1 MLCQQDR
8 SRRTAFPG
16 CRDSLERLSYRHR
29 GALLVVALV
38 CLVVVVTIG
47 ASLVRQLL
55 LQHRQS
61 LQEQSQLQSLWLAE
75 SAVERALARLAEQ
88 PDYTGETWQID
99 GPQLPNDSPGVVVIR
114 VETTAGEAAA
124 RRIVVEAR
132 YPHDT
137 LYQVVQQRTYTVPS
151 SVSGV
156 KP

>member
-1 MLCQQDR
+1 MLSNPRPQ
-8 SRRTAFPG
+8 RRP
-16 CRDSLERLSYRHR
+16 RR

-38 CLVVVVTIG
+38 CLVVVVAIG
-47 ASLVRQLL
+47 SSLVRQLL

-61 LQEQSQLQSLWLAE
+61 VQEQSQLQALWLAD

-99 GPQLPNDSPGVVVIR
+99 GQLLPNDSPGVVVIR
-114 VETTAGEAAA
+114 VETSAGENAA

-132 YPHDT
+132 YPHET
-137 LYQVVQQRTYTVPS
+137 LYQVVQQRTCPVPH
-151 SVSGV
+151 SVSGA